1 MMTDSKE
8 KSSPKK
14 KRFLALPKYPGGSQ
28 AFKRFISDNL
38 SYPEEALKN
47 GIEGDVYVTYRVN
60 DNGHVTTATVTK
72 GIGYGCDEEALR
84 LIHMLKYEPVRNR
97 GVRLTST
104 MRTKIPFRLSKK
116 QPQYQV
122 VYQSAPSGEKG
133 KPAKQE
139 QQKGN
144 TYSYT
149 VHYEI
154 NPPGQDD

>member
-1 MMTDSKE
+1 MPESKD
-8 KSSPKK
+8 KNPSRK

-47 GIEGDVYVTYRVN
+47 RIEGDVYITYRVS
-60 DNGHVTTATVTK
+60 DNGNVTDAAVTK
-72 GIGYGCDEEALR
+72 GMGYGCDEEALR
-84 LIHMLKYEPVRNR
+84 LIHLLKYEPVRNR

-104 MRTKIPFRLSKK
+104 MRTKIPFRLSKT

-122 VYQSAPSGEKG
+122 VYQSSPPGEKG
-133 KPAKQE
+133 GPAKQE

-149 VHYEI
+149 VHYEV
-154 NPPGQDD
+154 NSTRQDN